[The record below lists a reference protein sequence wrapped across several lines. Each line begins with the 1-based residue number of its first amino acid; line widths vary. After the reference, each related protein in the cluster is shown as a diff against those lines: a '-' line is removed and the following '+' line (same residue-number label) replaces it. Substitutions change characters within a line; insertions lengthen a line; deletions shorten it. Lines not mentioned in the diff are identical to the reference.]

1 MRIVHIH
8 LPKTAGTALRLS
20 FQNLGEPKLRICPAR
35 LERQFKKQN
44 FKDFDVFSGHMS
56 YATAQKIG
64 GDVITVLR
72 DPIDRFLSIYYFWR
86 SLYEKNIERTK
97 NTTLAI
103 NFPIKDF
110 VSFVDDKG
118 LIEAFYNRMTWQLAY
133 TWELEPRNEWRI
145 ANKLG
150 NDGLLETA
158 IQNLSK
164 FKVVGF
170 QEHYSDVLEKLNA
183 LYGTK
188 MVNKAVNVTETRE
201 KPRDIDPDVLAKIR
215 DWVRV
220 DIKLYEYALKTYAPK
235 SREMSQESSVPAVA

>member
-8 LPKTAGTALRLS
+8 LPKTAGTALRTS
-20 FQNLGEPKLRICPAR
+20 FEKLGEPKLRICPAR

-56 YATAQKIG
+56 YATAEKIG
-64 GDVITVLR
+64 GDFITVLR

-97 NTTLAI
+97 NTSLAI
-103 NFPIKDF
+103 TFPIKDF

-133 TWELEPRNEWRI
+133 TWELDLRNEWRI

-150 NDGLLETA
+150 DDGLFETA
-158 IQNLSK
+158 VQNLAK

-170 QEHYSDVLEKLNA
+170 QENYSDVIDKLNA

-201 KPRDIDPDVLAKIR
+201 KPRDIDPDVLDQIR
-215 DWVRV
+215 DWLRV
-220 DIKLYEYALKTYAPK
+220 DIRLYEYALKTYAPAPQAE
-235 SREMSQESSVPAVA
+235 RATA